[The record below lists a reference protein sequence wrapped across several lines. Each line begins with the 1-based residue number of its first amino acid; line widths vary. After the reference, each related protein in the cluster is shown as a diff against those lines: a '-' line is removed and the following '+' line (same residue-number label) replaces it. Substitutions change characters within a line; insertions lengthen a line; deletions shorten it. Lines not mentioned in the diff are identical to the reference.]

1 VIVGA
6 MSAKAVS
13 GIMTMQKIT
22 AQLSGCFIKAIL
34 IGTQSGILAALL
46 LRLAALDDPDAE

>member
-6 MSAKAVS
+6 ISANAVS
-13 GIMTMQKIT
+13 GMMTMKKIT
-22 AQLSGCFIKAIL
+22 TQLSGCFSKAIL

-46 LRLAALDDPDAE
+46 LHLAALDDPDAE